1 MIQDIYPS
9 RLNNQYTA
17 YSPVDEDI
25 VFFFQG
31 SSLLAKYE
39 DEETLVYPQYKE
51 FVKGITLQ
59 ENKDSVDNY
68 TFIYLLS
75 VDDTRYF
82 LAEKKGELL
91 KGQYIGEMADA
102 SIHKEYA
109 AVVEGFDFV
118 GVNSFRKAK
127 PKATAFAA
135 ITAYHIYGWYRDNHF
150 CGRCGGHTVH
160 DSKERMV
167 RCTSCGNVI
176 FPKICPAVIVAVT
189 DNDRILL
196 TKYAGRMYRNYAL
209 IAGFNEAG
217 ETLEQTVE
225 REVMEEVGLNVKNI
239 RYYKSQ
245 PWGLSGSL
253 LSGFFCELDG
263 DDKITLQEDELSLG
277 TWVKADEL
285 DLEDDGISLTREMI
299 IKFRDEYKNI

>member
-31 SSLLAKYE
+31 SSLRAKYE

-51 FVKGITLQ
+51 FVKGIILQ

-150 CGRCGGHTVH
+150 CGRCGGPTVH

-167 RCTSCGNVI
+167 RCTSCGNMI

-225 REVMEEVGLNVKNI
+225 REVMEEVGLKVKNI

>member
-150 CGRCGGHTVH
+150 CGRCGVHTVH

-167 RCTSCGNVI
+167 RCTSCGNMI

>member
-39 DEETLVYPQYKE
+39 HEETLVYPQYKE

-150 CGRCGGHTVH
+150 CGRCGGPTVH

-167 RCTSCGNVI
+167 RCTSCGNMI

-225 REVMEEVGLNVKNI
+225 REVMEEVGLKVKNI

>member
-150 CGRCGGHTVH
+150 CGRCGGHTVR

-167 RCTSCGNVI
+167 RCTSCGNMI

-225 REVMEEVGLNVKNI
+225 REVMEEVGLKVKNI

-263 DDKITLQEDELSLG
+263 DDKITLQEDELSFG

>member
-9 RLNNQYTA
+9 RLNNQYAA

-59 ENKDSVDNY
+59 KNKDSVDNY

-109 AVVEGFDFV
+109 TVVEGFDFV

-150 CGRCGGHTVH
+150 CGRCGSPTVH

-167 RCTSCGNVI
+167 RCTSCGNMI

-225 REVMEEVGLNVKNI
+225 REVMEEVGLKVKNI

>member
-9 RLNNQYTA
+9 RLNNQYAA

-102 SIHKEYA
+102 SIHKEYDT
-109 AVVEGFDFV
+109 VVEGFDFV

-150 CGRCGGHTVH
+150 CGRCGCPTVH

-167 RCTSCGNVI
+167 RCTSCGNMI

-225 REVMEEVGLNVKNI
+225 REVMEEVGLKVKNI

>member
-102 SIHKEYA
+102 SIQQHIIYMA
-109 AVVEGFDFV
+109 GTGITTSVEDAEVLQFM
-118 GVNSFRKAK
+118 
-127 PKATAFAA
+127 
-135 ITAYHIYGWYRDNHF
+135 
-150 CGRCGGHTVH
+150 TV
-160 DSKERMV
+160 R
-167 RCTSCGNVI
+167 NV
-176 FPKICPAVIVAVT
+176 
-189 DNDRILL
+189 
-196 TKYAGRMYRNYAL
+196 
-209 IAGFNEAG
+209 
-217 ETLEQTVE
+217 
-225 REVMEEVGLNVKNI
+225 
-239 RYYKSQ
+239 
-245 PWGLSGSL
+245 W
-253 LSGFFCELDG
+253 
-263 DDKITLQEDELSLG
+263 
-277 TWVKADEL
+277 
-285 DLEDDGISLTREMI
+285 
-299 IKFRDEYKNI
+299 